1 MRVTYSISFLAPKAE
16 LWKIYVLIRKTNM
29 RSSIVRHLW
38 DAKPQIR
45 YYTIF
50 LVAFDTLQVHTFAI
64 PGVATNTMYVI
75 RTVCAAQHSEMN

>member
-29 RSSIVRHLW
+29 RSSFVRHLW

-75 RTVCAAQHSEMN
+75 HTVCAAQHSEMN